1 MSKCGGHTVV
11 VYQLPKLIA
20 RVRFPSPAPFIFL
33 VLFISGCATTEYP
46 GFPGAGPTASVKKQE
61 GAYHKVV
68 KGQTLWRIA
77 RAYGVAVEDIIRGN
91 NIPNAAAIEV
101 GQLIFIPGVKGAR
114 DIPERTPDENKE
126 EFTWPLKGKIIRY
139 FGGSTSLTMNHGAQS
154 ISRGVDIETNEGD
167 MVKASREGKVVM
179 LGTLTGYG
187 QTIMVDHG
195 DGFISVYAQNRKLL
209 VQLGDHVYKSE
220 AIAETGWRG
229 RKSFCH
235 FEIRKGS
242 EAVNPLYYLP

>member
-1 MSKCGGHTVV
+1 MALMRLHILFLG
-11 VYQLPKLIA
+11 LII
-20 RVRFPSPAPFIFL
+20 FIA
-33 VLFISGCATTEYP
+33 GCATTEYP
-46 GFPGAGPTASVKKQE
+46 GLPGAGPAASVKKQE

-77 RAYGVAVEDIIRGN
+77 RAYGVPVEDIIHGN

-101 GQLIFIPGVKGAR
+101 GQLIFIPGAKGAK

-126 EFTWPLKGKIIRY
+126 EFAWPLKGKIIRY
-139 FGGSTSLTMNHGAQS
+139 FDRGAQS
-154 ISRGVDIETNEGD
+154 ISRGLDIEANEGD
-167 MVKASREGKVVM
+167 TVKASREGKVVM
-179 LGTLTGYG
+179 LGTMTGYG

-195 DGFISVYAQNRKLL
+195 DGFISVYAQNRKFL

-220 AIAETGWRG
+220 AIAETGRRG

-235 FEIRKGS
+235 FEIRKGGD
-242 EAVNPLYYLP
+242 AVNPLYYLP